1 MIDIDEFKKLIALE
15 IQKNIGVCCEK
26 GKHKFV
32 PVGDGTLDV
41 KCTKCGIKA
50 MRAVAKIK

>member
-15 IQKNIGVCCEK
+15 LQKNIVVHCDK

-32 PVGDGTLDV
+32 PVGNDTTDV
-41 KCTKCGIKA
+41 KCVKCGIKA
-50 MRAVAKIK
+50 MRATIKL

>member
-1 MIDIDEFKKLIALE
+1 MDIEELK
-15 IQKNIGVCCEK
+15 KNIAFEINKNIVIRCDK

-41 KCTKCGIKA
+41 KCVKCGIKA
-50 MRAVAKIK
+50 MRATIKIK

>member
-1 MIDIDEFKKLIALE
+1 MIDIDEFKKLIVLE
-15 IQKNIGVCCEK
+15 LQKNIVIRCEK

-41 KCTKCGIKA
+41 KCVKCGIKA
-50 MRAVAKIK
+50 MRATIKIK

>member
-1 MIDIDEFKKLIALE
+1 MIDIDEFKKLIVLE
-15 IQKNIGVCCEK
+15 LQKNIVIRCEK

-41 KCTKCGIKA
+41 KCGIKA
-50 MRAVAKIK
+50 MRATIKIK